1 VEVTVL
7 SAAEVERL
15 LPMGECIDLMS
26 EALAALA
33 RGDAVVPLRS
43 MMHTPDGRGLLGLMP
58 GYIAGSRPAFGFKA
72 VSVFPGN
79 TARGLETHQGAVALL
94 DPDTGLLTALMDG
107 STVTAIR
114 TAAVSALSARHL
126 ARADAREL
134 AVLGAGTQARRSIEA
149 VSCVRSLSAVRIW
162 NRTRERADQLRR
174 ELTGHYDF
182 PIVVMDTASDA
193 VHGADIV
200 VTTMHSTEP
209 VVEAAWLAPGAHV
222 VAVGGR
228 PPEGRELDTATVA
241 ASRLYVDRR
250 ESALN
255 EGGDVR
261 IPIREGAIQPEHIVA
276 ELGEVVAGLA
286 PGRGSDSELTVF
298 KSYGISVEDMAAA
311 AHVVRQAISDGV
323 GTRVE
328 L

>member
-1 VEVTVL
+1 VEVIVL

-15 LPMGECIDLMS
+15 LPMGDCIDLMS
-26 EALAALA
+26 EALAAMA
-33 RGDAVVPLRS
+33 RGDALVPLRS
-43 MMHTPDGRGLLGLMP
+43 MMPTPDGRGLLGLMP
-58 GYIAGSRPAFGFKA
+58 GYLAGSQPAFGFKA

-79 TARGLETHQGAVALL
+79 AALGLETHQGAVALL
-94 DPDTGLLTALMDG
+94 DPDTGRLTALMDG

-114 TAAVSALSARHL
+114 TAAVSALSVRHL
-126 ARADAREL
+126 ARTNASEL
-134 AVLGAGTQARRSIEA
+134 AILGAGTQARRSIEA

-162 NRTRERADQLRR
+162 NRTRERADALQA
-174 ELTGHYDF
+174 ELAGRYDI
-182 PIVVMDTASDA
+182 PIAVTDTAAAA

-209 VVEAAWLAPGAHV
+209 VLEATWLAPGAHV
-222 VAVGGR
+222 AAVGGR
-228 PPEGRELDTATVA
+228 PPEGRELDTATIA
-241 ASRLYVDRR
+241 AARLYVDRR

-276 ELGEVVAGLA
+276 ELGEVVAGRA
-286 PGRGSDSELTVF
+286 SGRGSDDELTVF
-298 KSYGISVEDMAAA
+298 KSFGISVEDMAAA
-311 AHVVRQAISDGV
+311 AYVVRQAIASGA

-328 L
+328 F